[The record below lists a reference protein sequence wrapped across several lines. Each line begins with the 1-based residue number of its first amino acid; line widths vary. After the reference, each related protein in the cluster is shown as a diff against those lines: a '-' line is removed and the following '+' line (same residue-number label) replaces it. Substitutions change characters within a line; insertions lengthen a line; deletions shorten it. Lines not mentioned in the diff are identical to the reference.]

1 MRSKLS
7 FRALTTLF
15 DSLIKPII
23 LYGSPIWTPCCTTTK
38 SLIKSITRPNRGNS
52 NILKKIGQ
60 SLQEKVHLSFLK
72 WSLGVH
78 RKASNVGVWGESG
91 RFPLIFEAV
100 RLSLNYYKRLNSMKG
115 NSFVAS
121 ALREQKALNLP
132 WYKNVKCL
140 LENDDIYSLDHVS
153 AHRALK
159 SQPIKE
165 KSPNHQF
172 QSSFNHLRELKPVQ
186 SKKFRVW
193 KIMEILKDHFTHCWE
208 DSKSSSPKL
217 QFYHSVK
224 SVFSIEPYLQLC
236 KGFSRRAS
244 TTKLRISAHELQIER
259 GRYINIPREQR
270 ICTWCKTNIDIE
282 CIEDEEHALYDCD
295 LYSRERLRLI
305 SNLNNI
311 PFTYQDQTENINS
324 HQFDLNISNL
334 KNYLP
339 YILSPNILLNE
350 DLNDVWNESLHKSS
364 ALNIDPQSP
373 SYACFQKRR
382 SYAITNICTFIL
394 KCFDDRRKLTENTRR
409 STSETRARNNIIVNI
424 LSN

>member
-1 MRSKLS
+1 M
-7 FRALTTLF
+7 
-15 DSLIKPII
+15 
-23 LYGSPIWTPCCTTTK
+23 
-38 SLIKSITRPNRGNS
+38 
-52 NILKKIGQ
+52 
-60 SLQEKVHLSFLK
+60 KV
-72 WSLGVH
+72 
-78 RKASNVGVWGESG
+78 
-91 RFPLIFEAV
+91 
-100 RLSLNYYKRLNSMKG
+100 
-115 NSFVAS
+115 
-121 ALREQKALNLP
+121 
-132 WYKNVKCL
+132 
-140 LENDDIYSLDHVS
+140 
-153 AHRALK
+153 
-159 SQPIKE
+159 
-165 KSPNHQF
+165 
-172 QSSFNHLRELKPVQ
+172 
-186 SKKFRVW
+186 
-193 KIMEILKDHFTHCWE
+193 LKDHFTYCWE
-208 DSKSSSPKL
+208 DSKSTSAKL

-224 SVFSIEPYLQLC
+224 NVFSIEPYLQLC

-244 TTKLRISAHELQIER
+244 TTKLRISAHELQIET
-259 GRYINIPREQR
+259 GRYINIPRQQR

-424 LSN
+424 LSNQSGQA